1 MNRYS
6 LCFHWYLISK
16 ARLPKAKAVGDVVSQ
31 KLPINILLFMS
42 ISQNLACACCHTG
55 LQSGLSWLSSPDR
68 WSKAQHFLLYTLQK
82 ASYIIWRIVL
92 NHQLR
97 YCQEVERRQ
106 NSQQSSKRKWELWK
120 IIRFPCGITVTWVRN
135 LYTGNLYFDPDMQKV
150 DTLTGTIHMVIWT
163 RLPQHGW

>member
-92 NHQLR
+92 NHQPR

-106 NSQQSSKRKWELWK
+106 NSQQSSKKKVGTLENHQVSMWHNSDLGQKPIHWELVFWPWHAES
-120 IIRFPCGITVTWVRN
+120 R
-135 LYTGNLYFDPDMQKV
+135 YTHRHHPHGNLN
-150 DTLTGTIHMVIWT
+150 
-163 RLPQHGW
+163 